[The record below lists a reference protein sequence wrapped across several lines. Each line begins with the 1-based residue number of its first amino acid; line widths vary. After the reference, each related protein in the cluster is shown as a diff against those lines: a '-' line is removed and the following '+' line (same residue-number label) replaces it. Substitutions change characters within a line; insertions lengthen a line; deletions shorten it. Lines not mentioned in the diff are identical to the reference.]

1 MSCLVTDIWPI
12 LVGMEEIRES
22 QPGGRKPAPGA
33 LKLVQALVNTINLEA
48 GEDKGGNPR
57 SLRQWLLERGLIG
70 EGDSVSQVDVRLVAQ
85 VREALRALA
94 LANHEG
100 VSDERAVKT
109 LNRLAEGLRL
119 SLRFEGG
126 GRARLEPMLPGVD
139 GAVARILA
147 IVYAAMVDG
156 TWPRLKACRSDTCRW
171 VFYDRSKNHSS
182 SWCSMSICGNREKA
196 RIYRL
201 RRKP

>member
-1 MSCLVTDIWPI
+1 MS
-12 LVGMEEIRES
+12 ES
-22 QPGGRKPAPGA
+22 AEVAGSEPGGRKPAPG
-33 LKLVQALVNTINLEA
+33 LLGLVQAFVNTIDLEGGEDHA
-48 GEDKGGNPR
+48 GEAEA
-57 SLRQWLLERGLIG
+57 LRRWLRAHALIG
-70 EGDSVSQVDVRLVAQ
+70 EGDAVGPADVRLVGQ

-100 VSDERAVKT
+100 VADEEAVRK

-119 SLRFEGG
+119 TLRFEGG

-139 GAVARILA
+139 GAVARILG

-156 TWPRLKACRSDTCRW
+156 TWPRLKACRRDVCQW
-171 VFYDRSKNHSS
+171 VFYDRSKNRSS

-196 RIYRL
+196 KTYR
-201 RRKP
+201 RRHKE